1 VRRIALI
8 PYFGGTSSAT
18 HSRTDTRCGYLD
30 QTIQSLDGFGVI
42 VGVCREED
50 HGDVLIEST
59 PEWLPAR
66 FMRWAQL
73 NLDADLVYVTEAD
86 QILTLDPAL
95 LTVPNERDYLVPHR
109 LNAGGQEIVVNG
121 VEYGVPNGLPEGDG
135 EFYHPSDN
143 ADCFGGAFLATWDL
157 FRRVDFKL
165 SKGSP
170 VEHATGFDVANAGEC
185 LKTTVVERCWVEHL
199 SSREHV

>member
-1 VRRIALI
+1 VRQIALI

-18 HSRTDTRCGYLD
+18 HSRTDTRRGYLD
-30 QTIQSLDGFGVI
+30 QTISSLDGFKVL

-50 HGDVLIEST
+50 DGDVLIESK
-59 PEWLPAR
+59 PEWLPAK

-109 LNAGGQEIVVNG
+109 LNAGGSEIVVNG
-121 VEYGVPNGLPEGDG
+121 VGYLAPNGLPEGDG